1 MRVLLN
7 ENRGPCESPTS
18 VHHRCARSLS
28 TMARNF
34 CIFLC
39 FCCSSVLRVK
49 AARNR
54 RTAHELLGPIRQRQS
69 QLPSGSHDSAHW
81 PFGQSSRRTSHQSP
95 RPASM
100 RRRDVLTEASMPAV
114 YLWHGVARMPDS
126 SARGVPGRNADLAVH
141 ALGRPVW
148 RPAGSAGRH
157 GRPGATFRPA
167 GAAGGLWRHR
177 GRRAPDRPGG
187 AAGSPATG
195 GGSAR
200 R

>member
-1 MRVLLN
+1 
-7 ENRGPCESPTS
+7 
-18 VHHRCARSLS
+18 
-28 TMARNF
+28 MARNF

-54 RTAHELLGPIRQRQS
+54 RTAHELLEPTRHRQS

-81 PFGQSSRRTSHQSP
+81 PSGQSSRRTSHQSP

-100 RRRDVLTEASMPAV
+100 RRRDVLTESSMPAV

-126 SARGVPGRNADLAVH
+126 SARGVPRRNADLAVY
-141 ALGRPVW
+141 ALGRPLR
-148 RPAGSAGRH
+148 RPAGPASG
-157 GRPGATFRPA
+157 PGGSGTTPRAD
-167 GAAGGLWRHR
+167 AASRCPGPHR
-177 GRRAPDRPGG
+177 GRRAPDRPRG
-187 AAGSPATG
+187 AAGSPASG